1 MISTSSYKNFDTNL
15 YRRCSISFDKGKD
28 AKYFGDC
35 FLELAPKREFWDV
48 WKANRGKISE
58 EENTR
63 YYIEEYYKQVLSK
76 LDPEMVYRKLDH
88 CTLLCYEDS
97 SEFCHRHVVAA
108 WFNLLLGDTI
118 QPVVEI
124 AWQDGKLVRLEDEAS
139 KYSEI
144 LEDVIRSNERMCG
157 FTSVR
162 ARYLFDQGE
171 KFEAEANQKELDNP
185 GVSYD
190 YLRQAACYRRCDADE
205 AEAQYKAAKK
215 VKAKGV
221 ITDDKKD

>member
-1 MISTSSYKNFDTNL
+1 MISTSSYKNFDTTL

-28 AKYFGDC
+28 AGYDGEYY
-35 FLELAPKREFWDV
+35 LELAPKRSFWDV

-76 LDPEMVYRKLDH
+76 LDPERVYRELEH
-88 CTLLCYEDS
+88 STLLCYE
-97 SEFCHRHVVAA
+97 EPENFCHRHVVAA

-118 QPVVEI
+118 QPVSEI
-124 AWQDGKLVRLEDEAS
+124 AIVDGKFTRLEDYSA
-139 KYSEI
+139 KYMDI
-144 LEDVIRSNERMCG
+144 LEDVIRRNEKMCG

-171 KFEAEANQKELDNP
+171 QLEALAERLETENP
-185 GVSYD
+185 GKCYD
-190 YLRQAACYRRCDADE
+190 DYRQAACYKRCDADE
-205 AEAQYKAAKK
+205 AEAQYKAAQKK
-215 VKAKGV
+215 KAKGV
-221 ITDDKKD
+221 N